1 MKPVFLLAAA
11 AALTLGACHNQQ
23 VLHVDH
29 GWVRLAAVQGRP
41 AAAYFTLY
49 GGPSDTAL
57 LSVTSPIAIK
67 TQMHETSEQN
77 GVSSMAPLAQVAVP
91 AGAKI
96 KFEPGGKHVM
106 LTGVNASVKPGDSVD
121 FRFVFANGEQI
132 EYSAPAIAASA
143 PVPKN

>member
-1 MKPVFLLAAA
+1 
-11 AALTLGACHNQQ
+11 
-23 VLHVDH
+23 
-29 GWVRLAAVQGRP
+29 
-41 AAAYFTLY
+41 
-49 GGPSDTAL
+49 
-57 LSVTSPIAIK
+57 
-67 TQMHETSEQN
+67 MHETSEQVN
-77 GVSSMAPLAQVAVP
+77 STTLDDVAYAQVPIP